1 MKISHGNITYLISI
15 KQVKHVLPI
24 QCLRTL
30 YYSLIH
36 SHISYGIVTWGSA
49 SQSALRHSIL
59 LQKRAIRIIN
69 NASFN
74 SHTEP
79 LFRSSKIMKITD
91 MYEYQS
97 ALFIFDFIHDKLPAS
112 FRTTFRFNRDVQD
125 NSLNPS
131 I

>member
-1 MKISHGNITYLISI
+1 MEISLISYQYKSISWALFSI

-24 QCLRTL
+24 QCLKTL

-36 SHISYGIVTWGSA
+36 SHISYGIVIWGSA
-49 SQSALRHSIL
+49 RQSALRHTIL

-69 NASFN
+69 NANFN

-79 LFRSSKIMKITD
+79 LFRSSNIMKITD
-91 MYEYQS
+91 MFDYQS

-112 FRTTFRFNRDVQD
+112 FRTTFRFNR
-125 NSLNPS
+125 
-131 I
+131 